1 MQIIIIIIILCQWFI
16 YVKFFFCF
24 CFCLRLF
31 VCLFVC
37 VHSLFQ
43 RSKNIKILTKLNN
56 KQTVVM
62 MMMMII
68 MIFQNPQKELL
79 LFSSWNEFGS
89 HRPTS
94 HEPLRLLT
102 FDILNRNKAAFELF
116 ITFLHLSIDVC
127 VIRQNKQGSFW
138 KQKKNSVQQVVVA
151 SQKTKNKK
159 DSTNHKFFVQM
170 EWMLMKCFFFR
181 FFTTLKM
188 TSLFTVI

>member
-1 MQIIIIIIILCQWFI
+1 MMMMIIDANYYHYYYFMSMVYLCK
-16 YVKFFFCF
+16 VFFCF

-138 KQKKNSVQQVVVA
+138 KQKKNFW
-151 SQKTKNKK
+151 N
-159 DSTNHKFFVQM
+159 
-170 EWMLMKCFFFR
+170 
-181 FFTTLKM
+181 
-188 TSLFTVI
+188 LFN

>member
-1 MQIIIIIIILCQWFI
+1 MMMIIDANYYYHYYYFMSMVYLCK
-16 YVKFFFCF
+16 VFFCF

-31 VCLFVC
+31 VCLSVFI
-37 VHSLFQ
+37 HYFNDQ
-43 RSKNIKILTKLNN
+43 KTKLNN

-102 FDILNRNKAAFELF
+102 FDILNRNKASFELF

-138 KQKKNSVQQVVVA
+138 KQKKILSNKLLLHHKKQ
-151 SQKTKNKK
+151 KNK
-159 DSTNHKFFVQM
+159 TFNQP
-170 EWMLMKCFFFR
+170 
-181 FFTTLKM
+181 
-188 TSLFTVI
+188 